1 MHRFFVP
8 IFFSALLGASA
19 AIAHD
24 IENQFSILIPGN
36 FQDVDLDD
44 FDFPPKGWL
53 ALIAKDGHWELTPT
67 TVNIDNQ
74 VVTSKETKAL
84 ALLHS
89 RSLVAGKVE
98 TPNIKFL
105 GERKRISID
114 SPSSFNISYSGTNY
128 RVSIDKSGTVAL
140 QNSEVTTVLDSNRE
154 EASLVWA
161 GDLDKD
167 GKLDLILE
175 SGTDKNA
182 TYCLY
187 LSGAVGPRALV
198 KKIGCQFYSG

>member
-1 MHRFFVP
+1 MHRFLVP
-8 IFFSALLGASA
+8 IFSALLGVSA
-19 AIAHD
+19 AVAHD
-24 IENQFSILIPGN
+24 IENPFSILNPGN
-36 FQDVDLDD
+36 FQDVDVDD

-53 ALIAKDGHWELTPT
+53 ALVVKDGHWELTPT

-74 VVTSKETKAL
+74 IVTSNEPKAL
-84 ALLHS
+84 ALLHR
-89 RSLVAGKVE
+89 RSLV
-98 TPNIKFL
+98 
-105 GERKRISID
+105 SD
-114 SPSSFNISYSGTNY
+114 
-128 RVSIDKSGTVAL
+128 
-140 QNSEVTTVLDSNRE
+140 RE

-175 SGTDKNA
+175 SSTDKNS

-187 LSGAVGPRALV
+187 LSGAAGPRALV